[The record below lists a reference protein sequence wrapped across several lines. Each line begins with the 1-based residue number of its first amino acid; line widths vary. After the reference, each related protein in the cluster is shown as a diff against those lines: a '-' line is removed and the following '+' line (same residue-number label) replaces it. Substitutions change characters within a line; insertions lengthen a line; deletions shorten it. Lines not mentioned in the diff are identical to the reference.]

1 MLGCGLRVLSLLVA
15 AAAAGYCTTEGGEE
29 DATVLVQGDGPVW
42 LHFYVA
48 PASLAIPPPAMLL
61 SLCWI
66 GIYWGERRGGF
77 GLGRGASPVRLGG
90 ARRFVFWAPALC
102 VVVSSNN
109 LSRCIIPR
117 GFTTG

>member
-66 GIYWGERRGGF
+66 GITGARGEVDSAWVEAPV
-77 GLGRGASPVRLGG
+77 LSDWEALGASSSGRLLC
-90 ARRFVFWAPALC
+90 ALW
-102 VVVSSNN
+102 
-109 LSRCIIPR
+109 
-117 GFTTG
+117 